1 MRMEPAMAKIPKKP
15 KNLSLDPATIERG
28 ERYAKR
34 HGTSLSGLVSD
45 YLSALPLDP
54 PAELHSPAVRRLYG
68 VAAGGA
74 GSVSPDRK
82 DYREYLA
89 RKYGVA

>member
-1 MRMEPAMAKIPKKP
+1 MKRIPKKP

-28 ERYAKR
+28 ERYARR

-54 PAELHSPAVRRLYG
+54 PAELRSPAVRRLYG
-68 VAAGGA
+68 AAAGGA
-74 GSVSPDRK
+74 GRRTPDRTA
-82 DYREYLA
+82 YRDHLA
-89 RKYGVA
+89 RKDGTT